1 MVLFPNAKIN
11 IGLNIIRKREDGY
24 HDLETV
30 YYPIGLRDGLEFI
43 ENRLK
48 KINLSS
54 SGIQLELDVEQNIVV
69 KAYRLLAADYPL
81 PGLDI
86 HIHKAIP
93 FGAGLGGGSSD
104 AAFMLKG
111 INTYFDLGLT
121 INQLRAYALKL
132 GADCPFFIENNPAF
146 ASGTG
151 EILNDID
158 LSLKGY
164 FLILLKPPRSVAT
177 KEAFARITPSTPK
190 FKLSDSIQIPV
201 ENWTELIQNDFE
213 PSVFPSYP
221 EIAQLKSL
229 FISRGAIYSAMSGS
243 GSSVFG
249 LYNHDP
255 GFDNSDFLSDYFIWK
270 EKI

>member
-11 IGLNIIRKREDGY
+11 IGLNIIRKRDDGY

-43 ENRLK
+43 ENRVK

-54 SGIQLELDVEQNIVV
+54 SGIQLELDLEQNIVV

-121 INQLRAYALKL
+121 VIQLTDYALQL
-132 GADCPFFIENNPAF
+132 GADCPFFIENKPAF
-146 ASGTG
+146 ASGAG
-151 EILNDID
+151 EILRNID

-164 FLILLKPPRSVAT
+164 WLILLKPPRSVAT
-177 KEAFARITPSTPK
+177 KEAFARITPSTPI
-190 FKLSDSIQIPV
+190 FHLSDSIQKPV
-201 ENWTELIQNDFE
+201 ENWMELIQNDFE
-213 PSVFPSYP
+213 PSVFSAFP

-243 GSSVFG
+243 GSSVLG
-249 LYNHDP
+249 LFNHDP
-255 GFDNSDFLSDYFIWK
+255 GFESSDFPFGYFIWK
-270 EKI
+270 ETI